1 VVVGG
6 LLEVRGD
13 ASELCEAVDALFDPI
28 AYRGALF
35 VEWPTSARISRVGDS
50 DAHTAS
56 PQPGAD
62 RLVARGV
69 VGSNAL
75 GMVAGTTGPS
85 TFDRS
90 LVHERFTHQAFMPIT
105 GLEHKTQQR
114 AVVFGNGTLRL
125 VLTPS

>member
-1 VVVGG
+1 
-6 LLEVRGD
+6 LLGERGD
-13 ASELCEAVDALFDPI
+13 VSELREAVDVLFDPN
-28 AYRGALF
+28 AQRGALF
-35 VEWPTSARISRVGDS
+35 VEWPASARISRVGDS

-69 VGSNAL
+69 VGNNAL
-75 GMVAGTTGPS
+75 GTVARTTGPS

-90 LVHERFTHQAFMPIT
+90 LVHERFTHQAFLPIT
-105 GLEHKTQQR
+105 GLEHTTRQR
-114 AVVFGNGTLRL
+114 AVAFDNGTLRL